1 MHYPSA
7 PASASDEGLG
17 LVEIVV
23 AMFVL
28 AVLSLALLPLLIFG
42 MQASARNTTLAAAS
56 QLAND
61 RINIAQ
67 SRGPICADVLVVA
80 GDVTLVDPRGVE
92 LIATTTVG
100 ACPGGVGTVA
110 VSTDVVRTD
119 TGDTVASADTL
130 VFVSA

>member
-1 MHYPSA
+1 MSRNKRSA
-7 PASASDEGLG
+7 TTGDDGLG

-42 MQASARNTTLAAAS
+42 MQASARNTTLAAAA

-61 RINIAQ
+61 RIHIAQ
-67 SRGPICADVLVVA
+67 ALGPVCANVQVVA
-80 GDVTLVDPRGVE
+80 GDETLVDPRGVE
-92 LIATTTVG
+92 LVATTTVG
-100 ACPGGVGTVA
+100 ACPGGVGTVS
-110 VSTDVVRTD
+110 VSTSVVRTD

-130 VFVSA
+130 VFVNA